1 MKKLIIILVLIL
13 SFQAC
18 KKDRLK
24 EDKSIL
30 IGTWN
35 WVYTEHYYG
44 WCDGES
50 YYETLTPE
58 SESEKFSIEF
68 LKNGIVKFYSGN
80 EELIEKKRIVF
91 DYFKTIVPDTIKY
104 SIKLNNKSDELLSG
118 GGGDTFQKLNQYP
131 FKGEYGCEDYDNYFV
146 KQ

>member
-91 DYFKTIVPDTIKY
+91 SEFKTISKDSVKY
-104 SIKLNNKSDELLSG
+104 IIKLNNDSEELISG
-118 GGGDTFQKLNQYP
+118 RATLYKQRVFHYP
-131 FKGEYGCEDYDNYFV
+131 FDGVSGCENYVNYFI